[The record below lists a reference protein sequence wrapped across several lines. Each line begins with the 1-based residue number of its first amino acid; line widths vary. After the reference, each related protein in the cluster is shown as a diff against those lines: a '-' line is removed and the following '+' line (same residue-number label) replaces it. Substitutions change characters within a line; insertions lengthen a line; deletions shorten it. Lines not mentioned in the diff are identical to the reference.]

1 MLEVHTTT
9 KVLVFILELENFNNW
24 DHRRACLEDIGH
36 HLGQDGH
43 SITVCRFGSEAWV
56 REFTNEE
63 EAARGDRLI
72 ETYPDRQEAIIVMG
86 QTVSGDTRLVMAP
99 LYRRPNGTVERL
111 GTWQTDAYTRAQFP
125 LLQAFWKGYRLGAQ
139 TTTE

>member
-24 DHRRACLEDIGH
+24 EHRRVYLAGLGH
-36 HLGQDGH
+36 RLGQDDH
-43 SITVCRFGSEAWV
+43 AITACRFGSEAWV
-56 REFTNEE
+56 RGFTNEE

-86 QTVSGDTRLVMAP
+86 QTVSGDTRVVTAL

-111 GTWQTDAYTRAQFP
+111 GVWKTDAYTRAQSP

-139 TTTE
+139 TITE